1 MPQLCAQN
9 QQVLETSLDFKMIL
23 GPGKSISGDLLWD
36 PYQAIRC
43 HNQKR
48 ILEMRLTTVI
58 STDESYFKQK
68 ILHEPPAEIQ
78 VVKTAAP
85 SEQQE
90 KEKQLQSA
98 LIKLASEKESEKLGL
113 EMESRRI
120 AELEERNEQ
129 LRIQA
134 QQAAAIALKEQEEL
148 L

>member
-1 MPQLCAQN
+1 
-9 QQVLETSLDFKMIL
+9 MIM

-43 HNQKR
+43 LNQKR

-68 ILHEPPAEIQ
+68 NLHEPPAEIQ

-90 KEKQLQSA
+90 KEKQL
-98 LIKLASEKESEKLGL
+98 
-113 EMESRRI
+113 
-120 AELEERNEQ
+120 
-129 LRIQA
+129 
-134 QQAAAIALKEQEEL
+134 
-148 L
+148 